1 MFGPKKEGAI
11 EGKLNCI
18 IGEESTFSGEIN
30 VRGSVR
36 IDGEFEGV
44 VVATESLLI
53 GKAGVVKAD
62 VKVRDLVVAGSINGN
77 LKASERVELH
87 AGARVEGDVETRS
100 LVVDEGVLFN
110 GRCIMK
116 EAAQAATVSR
126 VVEEVR
132 GAVESVPAAGSTAG
146 RT

>member
-36 IDGEFEGV
+36 IDGEFEGA
-44 VVATESLLI
+44 VVATESLFI

-62 VKVRDLVVAGSINGN
+62 VKVRDLMVAGAISGN
-77 LKASERVELH
+77 LKATERVELH
-87 AGARVEGDVETRS
+87 AGARVDGDVETRS
-100 LVVDEGVLFN
+100 LVVDDGVLFN
-110 GRCIMK
+110 GRCAMQ
-116 EAAQAATVSR
+116 EAAQPAAKS
-126 VVEEVR
+126 VVEDVQGAIETVR
-132 GAVESVPAAGSTAG
+132 ATRSTVG
-146 RT
+146 QT

>member
-30 VRGSVR
+30 VRGSIR

-53 GKAGVVKAD
+53 GKAGTVKAD
-62 VKVRDLVVAGSINGN
+62 VKVRDLMVAGSISGN

-116 EAAQAATVSR
+116 EAAQAATVTR
-126 VVEEVR
+126 VVEEVK
-132 GAVESVPAAGSTAG
+132 GPVQSVPAAGSTAR